1 MVRLLEH
8 ERPLYEYEKA
18 LEKLKTCE
26 PRKEFAKEVAQME
39 KRLIELKQK
48 VYSKLTPWERVLISR
63 HPARPR
69 SSDLIKHC
77 LDEFIEL
84 HGDRLFR
91 DDPAVICGLAQIGKR
106 SCVVIG
112 QEKGND
118 TESRMER
125 NFGMGHPE
133 GFRKARRVME
143 LAEKFSL
150 PIVTIID
157 TPGAFPGLQAE
168 QRGQG
173 IAIAENIKRMA
184 SFKVPIIVLILSE
197 GCSGGALAIGLG
209 DHVAMCEHAYYSVIS
224 PEGCASILFKDASKT
239 MESAEAMRLN
249 SEFLLQHGVIDHIIE
264 EPMGG
269 AHYETETFYQSVKQ
283 HLASQI
289 DQLHYRRLGS
299 VSKLIQKRLER
310 YRNYGVFEESGL

>member
-1 MVRLLEH
+1 MVRLLDH
-8 ERPLYEYEKA
+8 EKPLHEYAKA

-26 PRKEFAKEVAQME
+26 PRSEFVKEVAQME
-39 KRLIELKQK
+39 SRLHELKQK
-48 VYSKLTPWERVLISR
+48 VYSKLSSWERVLISR

-69 SSDLIKHC
+69 SSDLIKNC
-77 LDEFIEL
+77 FDEFVEL

-150 PIVTIID
+150 PIVTIVD
-157 TPGAFPGLQAE
+157 TPGAFPGLEAE

-184 SFKVPIIVLILSE
+184 SLQVPIISLILSE
-197 GCSGGALAIGLG
+197 GCSGGALAIALG
-209 DHVAMCEHAYYSVIS
+209 DHIAMCEHAYYSVIS

-249 SEFLLQHGVIDHIIE
+249 AEFLLERGVIDHIIE

-269 AHYETETFYQSVKQ
+269 AHYETDTFYKSVKK
-283 HLASQI
+283 HLTKKVQELDCTKASSVKK
-289 DQLHYRRLGS
+289 LLNTRL
-299 VSKLIQKRLER
+299 RR
-310 YRNYGVFEESGL
+310 YRSYGVFEEV